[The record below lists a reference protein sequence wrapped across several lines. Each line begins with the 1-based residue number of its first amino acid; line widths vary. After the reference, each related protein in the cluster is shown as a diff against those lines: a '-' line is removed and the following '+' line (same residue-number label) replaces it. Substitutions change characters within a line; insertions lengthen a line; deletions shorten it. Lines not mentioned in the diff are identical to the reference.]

1 MIFNDDAILL
11 SFFDR
16 YEDESE
22 LTEAIVKY
30 SKGGVMEAHR
40 PTGLGQPTT
49 SASEEMDQAS
59 SPKDSALD
67 MKKRKRLNQIAEQER
82 LKKQEADGGVMSI
95 SDCDLGMS
103 P

>member
-22 LTEAIVKY
+22 LTEAIIKY

-40 PTGLGQPTT
+40 PTGLGQPTQETDELNEAT
-49 SASEEMDQAS
+49 S
-59 SPKDSALD
+59 PVDSAIDL
-67 MKKRKRLNQIAEQER
+67 KKRKRLN
-82 LKKQEADGGVMSI
+82 
-95 SDCDLGMS
+95 
-103 P
+103 